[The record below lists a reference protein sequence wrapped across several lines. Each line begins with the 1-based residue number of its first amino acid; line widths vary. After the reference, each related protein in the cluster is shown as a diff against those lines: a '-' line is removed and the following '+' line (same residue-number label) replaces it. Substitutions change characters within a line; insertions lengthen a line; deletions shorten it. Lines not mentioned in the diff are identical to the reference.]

1 MHLRLSQRRVDE
13 LAAVV
18 DVHDVQQLDFAHR
31 DIDFDLGECA
41 AEGIGVVADGVSRF
55 RCEVLGMDGVILRG
69 HGQLGQAHQH
79 AAVGDADDVG
89 VDDVHVISSLP
100 RELAGVFEDLP
111 LQQLGRL
118 PDGEACRKGLAGGV
132 SAEARRG
139 HVGVLT
145 GQNVYLFIIGQ
156 AKDLRAHLC
165 VGCVCALTDLGF
177 ADL

>member
-1 MHLRLSQRRVDE
+1 
-13 LAAVV
+13 
-18 DVHDVQQLDFAHR
+18 
-31 DIDFDLGECA
+31 
-41 AEGIGVVADGVSRF
+41 
-55 RCEVLGMDGVILRG
+55 MDGVILRG

-79 AAVGDADDVG
+79 TSIGDTDDVG

-111 LQQLGRL
+111 LQQLGCL
-118 PDGEACRKGLAGGV
+118 PDGEARGKGLAGGV
-132 SAEARRG
+132 GAEARRG

-177 ADL
+177 ADLQIDRAVEVQLQTAVLYQKVARPMPRRMGPVWLA